1 MELSLR
7 SVLRMIPNQIEFFNP
22 LSMNILLADDHHILL
37 EGLRFMLRQ
46 ELDSGDIFI
55 AKTVEEALSIVK
67 SRPIDLVISDISIPE
82 IGGIAFAKK
91 LKLDSPHIRIIFLSM
106 HEEPHLVKDALATG
120 VEGYVL
126 KKNSHLDLLQAIKEV
141 VNGGLFFSPEINR
154 ILINRLRF
162 PEDEKVLSGREREIL
177 ILIFEELT
185 NKQIGDKL
193 HISERTV
200 ETHRKNIYLKTK
212 TTSIVGLL
220 KFALE
225 NNLISGIGH

>member
-1 MELSLR
+1 
-7 SVLRMIPNQIEFFNP
+7 
-22 LSMNILLADDHHILL
+22 MNILLADDHRILL
-37 EGLRFMLRQ
+37 DGLRFMLRH
-46 ELDSGDIFI
+46 ELDLEDVFI
-55 AKTVEEALSIVK
+55 AKTVDEALLLVN
-67 SRPIDLVISDISIPE
+67 SRSIDLVISDISIPE

-91 LKLDSPHIRIIFLSM
+91 LKAEHPHIKVIFLSM

-126 KKNSHLDLLQAIKEV
+126 KKNSHLDLILAIEEV
-141 VNGGLFFSPEINR
+141 MKGGLYFSPEINR

-162 PEDEKVLSGREREIL
+162 PEDERVLSEREREVL
-177 ILIFEELT
+177 KLIFAENS

-200 ETHRKNIYLKTK
+200 ETHRKNIYQKTK
-212 TTSIVGLL
+212 TNTIVGLL

-225 NNLISGIGH
+225 NNLISGIGHLKSR

>member
-1 MELSLR
+1 
-7 SVLRMIPNQIEFFNP
+7 
-22 LSMNILLADDHHILL
+22 MNILLADDHHILL
-37 EGLRFMLRQ
+37 DGLRFMLRQ
-46 ELDSGDIFI
+46 ELDLEEVFI
-55 AKTVEEALSIVK
+55 AKTVEEALLVVK

-91 LKLDSPHIRIIFLSM
+91 LKAEYPHIRIIFLSM

-126 KKNSHLDLLQAIKEV
+126 KKNSHLDLLQAIEEV
-141 VNGGLFFSPEINR
+141 MKGGLFFSPEINR

-162 PEDEKVLSGREREIL
+162 PEDEKVLTEREREIL
-177 ILIFEELT
+177 RLIFDDLT
-185 NKQIGDKL
+185 NKEIGEKL
-193 HISERTV
+193 FISERTV

-225 NNLISGIGH
+225 NNLIAGIGH

>member
-1 MELSLR
+1 
-7 SVLRMIPNQIEFFNP
+7 
-22 LSMNILLADDHHILL
+22 MNILLADDHHILL
-37 EGLRFMLRQ
+37 DGLRFMLRQ
-46 ELDSGDIFI
+46 ELDLEEVFI
-55 AKTVEEALSIVK
+55 AKTVEEALLVVK

-91 LKLDSPHIRIIFLSM
+91 LKAEYPHIRIIFLSM

-126 KKNSHLDLLQAIKEV
+126 KKNSHLDLLLAIEEV
-141 VNGGLFFSPEINR
+141 IKGGLFFSPEINR

-162 PEDEKVLSGREREIL
+162 PEDEKVLTEREREIL
-177 ILIFEELT
+177 RLIFDDLT
-185 NKQIGDKL
+185 NKEIGEKL
-193 HISERTV
+193 FISERTV

-225 NNLISGIGH
+225 NNLIAGIGH